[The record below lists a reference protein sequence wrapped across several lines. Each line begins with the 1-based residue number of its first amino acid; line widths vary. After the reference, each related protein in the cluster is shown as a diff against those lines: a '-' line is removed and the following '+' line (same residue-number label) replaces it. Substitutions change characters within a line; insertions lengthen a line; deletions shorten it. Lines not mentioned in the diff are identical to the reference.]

1 MSDTERPSPTPD
13 RHHVAESSS
22 PGRGLGP
29 AWSHM
34 VSAVFVGGLALVT
47 VCYLLYKLRQAI
59 LIFAA
64 GYFVA
69 YLFEPLIKLLHRG
82 GLSRGKAVWLVFVAM
97 MVVVALVGVVLLP
110 MLVGQAQDAARNWP
124 TYSERAEQAYSLWRG
139 HAEAWLSERYPGTNI
154 PALLDKRI
162 EYASVWLGAR
172 VPAVLQWLSRQLVTS
187 LSLLGLAL
195 IVAIISFQFMMLK
208 GRVDAAI
215 MRLVPG
221 EHTDEV
227 SEVSH
232 EIGFMLGNYVRGMV
246 VLAALLGA
254 TTWTVMGIIGLV
266 SGSKYALTVG
276 VIACF
281 APFVPYAGS
290 LATMSSAGFLTYMTA
305 TRGAQW
311 SAVAAVIAVLAVD
324 QIFDLII
331 RPRLIGRR
339 IDLHPILALFS
350 VFAGYSLFG
359 FTGIIIGMP
368 LAASIKI
375 TLAKWVPV
383 IGSGPGVRAPQEPLL
398 LDIAQATTAV
408 WVRLRRLG
416 TRAVEGGKDILETE
430 EGP

>member
-1 MSDTERPSPTPD
+1 
-13 RHHVAESSS
+13 
-22 PGRGLGP
+22 
-29 AWSHM
+29 
-34 VSAVFVGGLALVT
+34 VSAVFVGGLALV
-47 VCYLLYKLRQAI
+47 VACYLLYRLRQAI

-82 GLSRGKAVWLVFVAM
+82 GLSRGQAVWLVFAAIVV
-97 MVVVALVGVVLLP
+97 MVGLAGAILVP

-124 TYSERAEQAYSLWRG
+124 MYSERTEDVYFVWRG

-154 PALLDKRI
+154 AALLDARI
-162 EYASVWLGAR
+162 EYAGQWLSAR
-172 VPAVLQWLSRQLVTS
+172 VPAVLQWISRQLVSS
-187 LSLLGLAL
+187 LGLLGLAL
-195 IVAIISFQFMMLK
+195 IVVIISFQFMMLK

-215 MRLVPG
+215 MRLVPR

-227 SEVSH
+227 SEVGH
-232 EIGFMLGNYVRGMV
+232 EIAFMLGNYVRGMV
-246 VLAALLGA
+246 VVAALLGA
-254 TTWTVMGIIGLV
+254 ATWLVMGIIGLA

-290 LATMSSAGFLTYMTA
+290 LATMTSAGFLTYMTA
-305 TRGAQW
+305 SRGPHW
-311 SAVAAVIAVLAVD
+311 SAVAAVICVLVVD
-324 QIFDLII
+324 QVFDLVV

-339 IDLHPILALFS
+339 IDLHPILAMFA

-375 TLAKWVPV
+375 ILAKWIPV
-383 IGSGPGVRAPQEPLL
+383 IGPSPGVRAPQEPLL
-398 LDIAQATTAV
+398 LDIAEAATAV
-408 WVRLRRLG
+408 WMRLRCVGER
-416 TRAVEGGKDILETE
+416 VVNGGRDIRETDE
-430 EGP
+430 KP